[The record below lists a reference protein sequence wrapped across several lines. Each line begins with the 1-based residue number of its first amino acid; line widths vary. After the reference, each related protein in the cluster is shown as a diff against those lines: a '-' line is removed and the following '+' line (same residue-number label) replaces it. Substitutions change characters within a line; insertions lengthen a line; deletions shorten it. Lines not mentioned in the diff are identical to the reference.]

1 MGTQATIM
9 VAASD
14 MSGASIKKYV
24 TAGFISSPK
33 PTLQFAEQR
42 GNLLSDAQE
51 GVSIRKWAAEDC
63 LKNCYNA
70 TIELDFNRDIV
81 DVIEYPKFVKEAAA
95 LGEKLTQLNDDKRL
109 VEIKWTQT
117 YKLLLRAQATEKS
130 LEYKMTMT

>member
-95 LGEKLTQLNDDKRL
+95 LGEKLTQLNEDKRL
-109 VEIKWTQT
+109 KSFMKKRIAENRDEIAVFEAR
-117 YKLLLRAQATEKS
+117 LLTLQDQ
-130 LEYKMTMT
+130 